1 MNRSRAVVRP
11 RGSVSGRAGAGPDRS
26 ARTLR
31 GIAGSMIATL
41 FAATS
46 HAAAGG
52 EITWLAV
59 LVTATLSLPLC
70 VLLAGRVAS
79 LWRLAVAVGGSQ
91 FLYHWVF
98 AGLGAGAGAA
108 SPGSD
113 APLPLHAEH
122 LEALQSFA
130 PTATPAAA
138 GTAMWVW
145 HAVAAAL
152 TIALVHRGERATLA
166 LLRLVRRAAVP
177 RLAFGAPTAPR
188 CSRPRLS
195 PAPPSALRD
204 RLLGIAAITHR
215 GPPFAAQRIAL

>member
-1 MNRSRAVVRP
+1 MNGSRAVVRP
-11 RGSVSGRAGAGPDRS
+11 RGSLTGRARVAGPDRS
-26 ARTLR
+26 VRTLR

-52 EITWLAV
+52 EITGLAV

-98 AGLGAGAGAA
+98 AGLGAGAGAPA
-108 SPGSD
+108 GGTPI
-113 APLPLHAEH
+113 PLHAAH

-152 TIALVHRGERATLA
+152 TIALVHRGERAALA

-177 RLAFGAPTAPR
+177 RFDFGAPTAPR

-215 GPPFAAQRIAL
+215 GPPSAAQSIAL